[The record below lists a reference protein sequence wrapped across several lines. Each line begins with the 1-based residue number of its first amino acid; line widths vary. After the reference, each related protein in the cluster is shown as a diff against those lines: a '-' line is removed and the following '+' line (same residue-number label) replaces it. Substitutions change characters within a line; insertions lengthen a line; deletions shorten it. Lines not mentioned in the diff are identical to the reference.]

1 MGSAGDCVLNEAD
14 TPTYVAQQLGVS
26 VVICCHNSA
35 KLLPNTLAHL
45 KRQRTSTSL
54 EWEIVVVDN
63 GSTDGTES
71 IARQS
76 WGDDGP
82 APFRVVS
89 EPQLG
94 LCYAR
99 ERAFD
104 EAHYEI
110 LSFIDDDNWVE
121 PDWIATVSESMSLDS
136 ELGAI
141 GSINTAVA
149 DVAFPEWFSRYCAYY
164 AAWAFREPAELA
176 GWVLNGAGMTIRKTA
191 WRQLRRNGFQ
201 LRLTDR
207 IGPRLTSCGDLEIGC
222 AIQLAG
228 WKTRVEP
235 GLKLKHYMT
244 PRRLQWSY
252 LRKLLRGCG
261 EGHVVIDCYLLVSQS
276 EQPTLMNRLRQCW
289 WIRLSKEAIQLMC
302 SYSIAKIVKS
312 RFRDMEGDDA
322 VAEIEFRFG
331 RLLGL
336 MQLRSSYGLL
346 RRDIARAAWRKAG
359 LSF

>member
-1 MGSAGDCVLNEAD
+1 VLNDEALD
-14 TPTYVAQQLGVS
+14 ARLARRLAVS

-45 KRQRTSTSL
+45 KRQRISAPL

-71 IARQS
+71 IARRC

-82 APFRVVS
+82 APLRVVS
-89 EPQLG
+89 EPRLG

-104 EAHYEI
+104 ESLYEI
-110 LSFIDDDNWVE
+110 VSFIDDDNWVDA
-121 PDWIATVSESMSLDS
+121 DWIATVSESMSSDS

-164 AAWAFREPAELA
+164 AAWAFSESAELA

-191 WRQLRRNGFQ
+191 WRHLRRDGFE
-201 LRLTDR
+201 LRLTGR
-207 IGPRLTSCGDLEIGC
+207 IGSRLTSGDDLEMGC

-228 WKTRVEP
+228 WKIRVEP
-235 GLKLKHYMT
+235 RLKLKHYMT

-252 LRKLLRGCG
+252 LRKLLRRCG
-261 EGHVVIDCYLLVSQS
+261 ECQVVIDCYILVSQS

-289 WIRLSKEAIQLMC
+289 WVRLSKEVIQLMC
-302 SYSIAKIVKS
+302 SYSLAKIVKS
-312 RFRDMEGDDA
+312 TFRDMEGDDA
-322 VAEIEFRFG
+322 VAQMEFRLG

-336 MQLRSSYGLL
+336 ARLRSNYGLL
-346 RRDIARAAWRKAG
+346 RREIACASWRKAK
-359 LSF
+359 LAI